1 MHEGHYLCFTRG
13 MATTDA
19 SQTFTTDDFVSL
31 TEQGAQQDILATI
44 NAGPA
49 SIRAHWADLGAI
61 WAEEIERDG
70 GEATVPQLDTHEAWQ
85 VADAIAASWGLV
97 QGGEI
102 DGWPV
107 YRIAN

>member
-1 MHEGHYLCFTRG
+1 ME
-13 MATTDA
+13 AQTDI
-19 SQTFTTDDFVSL
+19 FTTINYLGPTDWAN
-31 TEQGAQQDILATI
+31 QHDIIIAI
-44 NAGPA
+44 NAGPD
-49 SIRAHWADLGAI
+49 SIRESWADLGAI

-70 GEATVPQLDTHEAWQ
+70 GEAIVPQLDTHEAWQ
-85 VADAIAASWGLV
+85 VADALAASWGLV